1 MAIIQGHAKSSGV
14 TAFYSK
20 TIDQS
25 LRFNFDDNPYLTKT
39 TGAGN
44 RRTYT
49 ISLWFKMGY
58 TGVREQSLFS
68 SWNSGGYVDLTVGA
82 YTGVLEFYLYPSYI
96 FRTYRVFRD
105 PSAWYHVV
113 VSVDTTQ
120 ATASERVK
128 MWLNGEQQTGSLLE
142 YEQQPT
148 QNYDTNM
155 GVASSIVD
163 VGAYYNTPLQ
173 EFDGYIAEVH
183 FTDGTAYDADTFGE
197 LKSGIWVCKDV
208 AVTYGTNGF
217 HLEFANPAAIGDDTS
232 GNGNDFTANNLVA
245 SDVVSDSPT
254 NNFATWNPLWRQASG
269 TVSEGNTSYTAGGSN
284 WYPVS
289 STISV
294 SSGKWYAE
302 FYWDRNS
309 GLYSF
314 VGVAKA
320 FPFYLNQYIGEST
333 NSPETYGYHSNTG
346 NIYNQS
352 SSVAYGDA
360 WATGGAIIGVALD
373 MDNGA
378 VWFSK
383 DGVWQNSATA
393 SEIAAGTTTNA
404 AVTGLTGDY
413 NIASSPF
420 GSTAGMIA
428 NFGQDST
435 FAGNKTAGGNSDA
448 NGIGDFAYAPPSGFL
463 ALCTANLPD
472 PVIDPAQDATPE
484 DYMNVVTYTGA
495 SALTVDTGLPSVDM
509 VWIKSRSAS
518 YLPRIIDSIRGDDTA
533 LYTAAAV
540 AEGSYS
546 VNDDCELNTPTDGN
560 LYFDVTNGG
569 TNGSGVSTV
578 AWAWKAGGTGVSNT
592 DGSITSTVSANTDA
606 GFSIVGYNGTQV
618 AGDTVG
624 HGLTQAPEMIIVK
637 KRGGATSDW
646 SIYHKDL
653 NVNGDNLPE
662 TDFLEFDTNSAADSS
677 AEWDDT
683 APTSTVFSLGNGTQ
697 TNDGGSGGIPHI
709 AYCFH
714 SVDQYCKV
722 GSYIGNSQADGV
734 FVYTGFRPKWIMVK
748 STVEV
753 SAPYTGWCII
763 DAETMSFNADEQGTQ
778 LWANAAYAEGKRG
791 QGTTDATVGN
801 FDLLSNG
808 FKLRNNLV
816 EVNYTG
822 QQYIFLAFAEQPVK
836 YSNAR

>member
-245 SDVVSDSPT
+245 SDVVPDSPT

-484 DYMNVVTYTGA
+484 DHFNVALYTGA

-606 GFSIVGYNGTQV
+606 GFSIVSYTGNGT
-618 AGDTVG
+618 AGATVG
-624 HGLTQAPEMIIVK
+624 HGLSSAPEMVITK
-637 KRGGATSDW
+637 ERGSSGNWAV
-646 SIYHKDL
+646 YH
-653 NVNGDNLPE
+653 VGVSSAPE
-662 TDFLEFDTNSAADSS
+662 TDYFFLNQTDQVEDSALF
-677 AEWDDT
+677 WNDT
-683 APTSTVFSLGNGTQ
+683 APSSSVVTIGSHPNVNRSTEN
-697 TNDGGSGGIPHI
+697 II
-709 AYCFH
+709 MYCFH
-714 SVDQYCKV
+714 SVDGFSKV
-722 GSYIGNSQADGV
+722 GSYTGNGSATNGT
-734 FVYTGFRPKWIMVK
+734 FVYTGFRPKWIMAKRSDSGVAT
-748 STVEV
+748 SDW
-753 SAPYTGWCII
+753 YIW
-763 DAETMSFNADEQGTQ
+763 DAERNTFNVAGKTVQ
-778 LWANAAYAEGKRG
+778 ANESTAES
-791 QGTTDATVGN
+791 DSGN
-801 FDLLSNG
+801 HDLDILSNG
-808 FKLRNNLV
+808 FKLRIDYATVNGSGNNFI
-816 EVNYTG
+816 Y
-822 QQYIFLAFAEQPVK
+822 LAFAEQPFK

>member
-14 TAFYSK
+14 TAFYPK

-25 LRFNFDDNPYLTKT
+25 LRFNYDDNPYLIKT

-49 ISLWFKMGY
+49 ISLWFKLGD
-58 TGVREQSLFS
+58 TGGRESSLFS
-68 SWNSGGYVDLTVGA
+68 SGASGSGYVDLTMLPA
-82 YTGVLEFYLYPSYI
+82 DTLEFYIYPSNL
-96 FRTYRVFRD
+96 FRTNRVLRD

-128 MWLNGEQQTGSLLE
+128 IWLNGEQQTGSLLS

-148 QNYDTNM
+148 LNYDTPM
-155 GVASSIVD
+155 GVASSFVD
-163 VGAYYNTPLQ
+163 IGAYFNVPYQ

-197 LKSGIWVCKDV
+197 LKSGIWVPKDV

-232 GNGNDFTANNLVA
+232 GNTNDFTANNLVA
-245 SDVVSDSPT
+245 SDVVPDSPT
-254 NNFATWNPLWRQASG
+254 NSWCVMNPELYVAG
-269 TVSEGNTSYTAGGSN
+269 NNCTYSEGNLKVLRDVSN
-284 WYPVS
+284 WESVH
-289 STISV
+289 STMAV
-294 SSGKWYAE
+294 NSGKWYWE
-302 FYWDRNS
+302 VYISGTNHMISVCDPNS
-309 GLYSF
+309 EVGEIASVYTRTGLWTLQDTGYR
-314 VGVAKA
+314 
-320 FPFYLNQYIGEST
+320 YLNFVNDSTYNGLLSFASGDVMMVAMDVDAGNVYIGKNGTWFISGDPVNGGGEMFTSVFTDSGFVAPAST
-333 NSPETYGYHSNTG
+333 FQTAN
-346 NIYNQS
+346 
-352 SSVAYGDA
+352 AYQH
-360 WATGGAIIGVALD
+360 
-373 MDNGA
+373 
-378 VWFSK
+378 F
-383 DGVWQNSATA
+383 
-393 SEIAAGTTTNA
+393 
-404 AVTGLTGDY
+404 
-413 NIASSPF
+413 
-420 GSTAGMIA
+420 

-435 FAGNKTAGGNSDA
+435 FAGTKSAGGNSDA
-448 NGIGDFAYAPPSGFL
+448 NGIGDFQYTVPSGYL
-463 ALCTANLPD
+463 ALCTSNLPD

-509 VWIKSRSAS
+509 VWIKSRSAV
-518 YLPRIIDSIRGDDTA
+518 YLPRIIDSIRGDNTAVYTADTA
-533 LYTAAAV
+533 T
-540 AEGSYS
+540 EGSYS

>member
-14 TAFYSK
+14 TAFYPK

-25 LRFNFDDNPYLTKT
+25 LRFNYDDNPYLIKT

-49 ISLWFKMGY
+49 ISLWFKLGD
-58 TGVREQSLFS
+58 TGGRESSLFS
-68 SWNSGGYVDLTVGA
+68 SGASGSGYVDLTMLPA
-82 YTGVLEFYLYPSYI
+82 DTLEFYIYPSNL
-96 FRTYRVFRD
+96 FRTNRVLRD

-128 MWLNGEQQTGSLLE
+128 IWLNGEQQTGSLLS

-148 QNYDTNM
+148 LNYDTPM
-155 GVASSIVD
+155 GVASSFVD
-163 VGAYYNTPLQ
+163 IGAYFNVPYQ

-197 LKSGIWVCKDV
+197 LKSGIWVPKDV

-232 GNGNDFTANNLVA
+232 GNTNDFTANNLVA
-245 SDVVSDSPT
+245 SDVVPDSPT
-254 NNFATWNPLWRQASG
+254 NSWCVMNPELYVAG
-269 TVSEGNTSYTAGGSN
+269 NNCTYSEGNLKVLRDVSN
-284 WYPVS
+284 WESVH
-289 STISV
+289 STMAV
-294 SSGKWYAE
+294 NSGKWYWE
-302 FYWDRNS
+302 VYISGTNHMISVCDPNS
-309 GLYSF
+309 EVGEIASVYTRTGLWTLQDTGYR
-314 VGVAKA
+314 
-320 FPFYLNQYIGEST
+320 YLNFVNDSTYNGLLSFASGDVMMVAMDVDAGNVYIGKNGTWFISGDPVNGGGEMFTSVFTDSGFVAPAST
-333 NSPETYGYHSNTG
+333 FQTAN
-346 NIYNQS
+346 
-352 SSVAYGDA
+352 AYQH
-360 WATGGAIIGVALD
+360 
-373 MDNGA
+373 
-378 VWFSK
+378 F
-383 DGVWQNSATA
+383 
-393 SEIAAGTTTNA
+393 
-404 AVTGLTGDY
+404 
-413 NIASSPF
+413 
-420 GSTAGMIA
+420 

-435 FAGNKTAGGNSDA
+435 FAGTKSAGGNSDA
-448 NGIGDFAYAPPSGFL
+448 NGIGDFQYTVPSGYL
-463 ALCTANLPD
+463 ALCTSNLPD
-472 PVIDPAQDATPE
+472 PVIDPAQDDSPE

-509 VWIKSRSAS
+509 VWIKSRSAV
-518 YLPRIIDSIRGDDTA
+518 YLPRIIDSIRGDNTAVYTADTA
-533 LYTAAAV
+533 T
-540 AEGSYS
+540 EGSYS